1 MTVDHLGANLDGK
14 VALVTG
20 GAASGVGLAVARL
33 LQEYGVSVVAED
45 VNPDVVE
52 VFSGLD
58 GVVPFVGDVTTERA
72 ATDAVALAEDRFG
85 GLDILINNAGVII
98 NKPIVETTLD
108 DWNRILGVNVTGAFL
123 HTREAMRV
131 MAPRRRGAIVN
142 IGSYACFQSFGTI
155 SAYAASKGALAQ
167 LTRTAALE
175 GIDHG
180 IRVNAIGSGDV
191 VTNILGDPRRPRR
204 ARQGRSD
211 QTRGRSHR
219 DRSRRGVPRIRS
231 RKFRGWCGM
240 DAGRRNECRHSEL
253 TALGFDGGA
262 V

>member
-1 MTVDHLGANLDGK
+1 VL
-14 VALVTG
+14 
-20 GAASGVGLAVARL
+20 SGI
-33 LQEYGVSVVAED
+33 E
-45 VNPDVVE
+45 
-52 VFSGLD
+52 

-72 ATDAVALAEDRFG
+72 AADAVALAEDRFG
-85 GLDILINNAGVII
+85 GLDILVNNAGIII

-123 HTREAMRV
+123 HTREAMRAMV
-131 MAPRRRGAIVN
+131 PRQRGAIVN

-191 VTNILGDPRRPRR
+191 VTNILGDPNDLVEHGKGAPIKR
-204 ARQGRSD
+204 AADPTEIAHAVAFLGSD
-211 QTRGRSHR
+211 LASFAVGA
-219 DRSRRGVPRIRS
+219 V
-231 RKFRGWCGM
+231 WM
-240 DAGRRNECRHSEL
+240 L
-253 TALGFDGGA
+253 DGGMSVA
-262 V
+262 IPN

>member
-1 MTVDHLGANLDGK
+1 MAVDHLGANLNGK
-14 VALVTG
+14 VALVT
-20 GAASGVGLAVARL
+20 GAASGVGLAVTRL
-33 LQEYGVSVVAED
+33 LRDYGVRVVAED
-45 VNPDVVE
+45 VNPDVAE

-58 GVVPFVGDVTTERA
+58 GVVPFVGDVATERA

-85 GLDILINNAGVII
+85 GLDIFVNNAGVII

-131 MAPRRRGAIVN
+131 MVPRRRGAIVN

-191 VTNILGDPRRPRR
+191 VTNILGDPDDLVEHGKGAPIKR
-204 ARQGRSD
+204 AADPVEIAHAVAFLGSD
-211 QTRGRSHR
+211 LASFAVGA
-219 DRSRRGVPRIRS
+219 V
-231 RKFRGWCGM
+231 WM
-240 DAGRRNECRHSEL
+240 L
-253 TALGFDGGA
+253 DGGMSVA
-262 V
+262 IPN